1 MVGTFLEPSCGR
13 MSKPIHS
20 ISYSVAQPLERG
32 FNNYYSIIQ
41 GVTDRDADGP
51 TEQAQQKGTAEVLR
65 REARF
70 LAWNQPG
77 LQNHTEQEGL

>member
-1 MVGTFLEPSCGR
+1 MRLLICNKIVIQGR
-13 MSKPIHS
+13 DRK
-20 ISYSVAQPLERG
+20 LDKKK
-32 FNNYYSIIQ
+32 